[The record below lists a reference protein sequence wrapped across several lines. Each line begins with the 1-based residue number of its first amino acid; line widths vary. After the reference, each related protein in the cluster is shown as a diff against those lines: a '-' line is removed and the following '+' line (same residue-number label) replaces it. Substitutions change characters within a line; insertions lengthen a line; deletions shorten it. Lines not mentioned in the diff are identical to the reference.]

1 MHQVLVLHRLQR
13 DVASD
18 FRMSASFVSALCKKA
33 EKKRGFLQEL
43 MNARDDKAEKAK
55 DIQNT
60 VDEMN
65 NSNVFI
71 DSAASIK
78 KHLSDIMGI
87 ESDEKE
93 IRRILNQEMG
103 MKYRKIVPVS
113 IHGNSQKNLVLR

>member
-1 MHQVLVLHRLQR
+1 VLVLHRLQR

>member
-1 MHQVLVLHRLQR
+1 VHRVLVLHRLQR

-18 FRMSASFVSALCKKA
+18 YRMSASFVSALCKKA

-78 KHLSDIMGI
+78 KHSSDIMGI

>member
-1 MHQVLVLHRLQR
+1 
-13 DVASD
+13 
-18 FRMSASFVSALCKKA
+18 MSASFVSALCKKA
-33 EKKRGFLQEL
+33 EKKRDFIQEL
-43 MNARDDKAEKAK
+43 MNSRDDKDEKAK

-65 NSNVFI
+65 NANVFI
-71 DSAASIK
+71 DSATSIK

>member
-1 MHQVLVLHRLQR
+1 
-13 DVASD
+13 
-18 FRMSASFVSALCKKA
+18 
-33 EKKRGFLQEL
+33 
-43 MNARDDKAEKAK
+43 MNARNDKAEKAK

-65 NSNVFI
+65 NANVFI
-71 DSAASIK
+71 DSATSIK

>member
-1 MHQVLVLHRLQR
+1 
-13 DVASD
+13 
-18 FRMSASFVSALCKKA
+18 MSASFVSALCKKA
-33 EKKRGFLQEL
+33 EKKPGFLKEL

-65 NSNVFI
+65 NANVFI

-78 KHLSDIMGI
+78 KHLSEVMDIK
-87 ESDEKE
+87 SDEKE
-93 IRRILNQEMG
+93 IRRILHQEMG